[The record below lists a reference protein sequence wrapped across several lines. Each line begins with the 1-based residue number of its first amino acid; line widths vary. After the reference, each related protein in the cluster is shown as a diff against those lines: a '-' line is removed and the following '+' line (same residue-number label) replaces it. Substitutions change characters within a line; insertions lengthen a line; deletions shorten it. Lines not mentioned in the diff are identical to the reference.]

1 MRLVLVQHLG
11 DEPVWHVRCDMP
23 GNYHTLCCLGLDD
36 GAQDEGGDFTGAK
49 IIGAEPKRGQKCG
62 CRQCLEVWSSVIA
75 LGLRRS
81 DFDP

>member
-36 GAQDEGGDFTGAK
+36 GAQD
-49 IIGAEPKRGQKCG
+49 
-62 CRQCLEVWSSVIA
+62 LE
-75 LGLRRS
+75 LPRS
-81 DFDP
+81 TWRAC